1 MNLLM
6 ARDGIWPFWKT
17 FGIMATLAVF
27 LILSYCYVICGWML
41 NYFVFGLR
49 VGFEG
54 MNALGA
60 HATYH
65 FDGCKERA
73 TPKDRA

>member
-49 VGFEG
+49 GGFEG